1 MSAALQAFYTRF
13 DGDFFKLPVQ
23 LQARIE
29 SKIDPMGLR
38 LTDFPHH
45 REFQFRQ

>member
-13 DGDFFKLPVQ
+13 DADFFKLPPQ

-38 LTDFPHH
+38 LADFPHH